1 MRSVKIYR
9 APQQKSAALVKMS
22 IRKIY
27 NLAILFFTIHLNAD
41 SPTSEYTLATTSSFT
56 PHLQVVKSGLRVWI
70 WLTGKN
76 DLTVHVALTKKMA
89 NSNVDGH
96 IVIKKRSL
104 RLKCPRKVGHCSKF
118 FGGIFYD

>member
-96 IVIKKRSL
+96 IVIKSAPFDWSAFLSL
-104 RLKCPRKVGHCSKF
+104 PQNPPGNRIASTE
-118 FGGIFYD
+118 